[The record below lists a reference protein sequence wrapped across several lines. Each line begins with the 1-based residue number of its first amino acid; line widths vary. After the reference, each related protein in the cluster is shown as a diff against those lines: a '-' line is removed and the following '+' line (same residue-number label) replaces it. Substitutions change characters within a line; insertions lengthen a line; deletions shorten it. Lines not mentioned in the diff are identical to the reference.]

1 VRTGVSWMD
10 GRSDDVGRT
19 AAGAG
24 DGRPAAIGRLS
35 ASVPAPR
42 SSSIRPRSGLLK
54 VSITTFV
61 VQAGRAD
68 GQAAASLRSA
78 RPNCFAQLNFRTG
91 KIWSWGKYLP
101 ERCSNSVPPWLQDN
115 YRNAVP
121 AQNVYRNGVPVRSGT
136 TTPLGVGLHTSLMMA

>member
-24 DGRPAAIGRLS
+24 DGRLAAIGRLS

-78 RPNCFAQLNFRTG
+78 RPNCFAQVNFRTG
-91 KIWSWGKYLP
+91 KI
-101 ERCSNSVPPWLQDN
+101 
-115 YRNAVP
+115 
-121 AQNVYRNGVPVRSGT
+121 
-136 TTPLGVGLHTSLMMA
+136 

>member
-1 VRTGVSWMD
+1 MRTGVSWMD

-68 GQAAASLRSA
+68 GQGQAAASLRSA
-78 RPNCFAQLNFRTG
+78 RPVRAQVDCLTECSPTMLRGTAVERRSSAGDRTFPVLRSTCG
-91 KIWSWGKYLP
+91 WRMIIYVAKPSAIGQPTRPTQPS
-101 ERCSNSVPPWLQDN
+101 SLQG
-115 YRNAVP
+115 R
-121 AQNVYRNGVPVRSGT
+121 
-136 TTPLGVGLHTSLMMA
+136 